1 MIVLMQEY
9 GYDLEGMDA
18 KLGNKL
24 MFRVPRLNTI
34 LSFMTWYHNLVAS
47 SKYEK
52 TCEDIIT

>member
-1 MIVLMQEY
+1 MQEY

-52 TCEDIIT
+52 TCEDIIS